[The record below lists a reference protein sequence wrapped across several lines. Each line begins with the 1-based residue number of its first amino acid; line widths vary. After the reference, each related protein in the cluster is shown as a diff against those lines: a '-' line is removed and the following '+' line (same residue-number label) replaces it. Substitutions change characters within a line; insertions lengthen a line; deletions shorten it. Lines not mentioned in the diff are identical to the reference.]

1 MTIGSGSAHTETTTI
16 STFDL
21 RRRLEAAAAAEYHQS
36 RRQFQIRDREGAE
49 TKAHCRGSRAGRAGA
64 ERRRVGCMIDLFRR
78 RHTPATTGEAKTPCL
93 IFPDRAL

>member
-36 RRQFQIRDREGAE
+36 RTQFQIRDREGAE
-49 TKAHCRGSRAGRAGA
+49 TKAHCRGSRAGCAI
-64 ERRRVGCMIDLFRR
+64 VVFCR
-78 RHTPATTGEAKTPCL
+78 RHACHYSQTKTTPP
-93 IFPDRAL
+93 FSN